1 MDSNIPQLKSAVKV
15 RKHHYFAFPIFV
27 FVLVNIFLIKE
38 LFPQNTI
45 LKTSGNVN
53 VNSVAYSK
61 LDSSKIPASINPPSQ
76 IIINPTPTRPVVPS
90 TGVIPTPTAPTPAPT
105 PTPAPP
111 TPTPSGGGSSSYTP
125 ANYYSSSNWAGYM
138 VQDNTNSI
146 TTVSGSWKIPTVT
159 GTISPTCNP
168 NLTNCYSV
176 DAAWI
181 GIGGVNSQSLIQ
193 TGTIDSVDQNG
204 TKYYFAFYELLPDY
218 ATQIPAL
225 SVGPGDTIS
234 ASIKQISV
242 GTWTI
247 SISDITTGQNYFTS
261 VSYGS
266 ADPTLNSSAE
276 WIEEDPMQADGTL
289 FPFNKFSAVYF
300 TNCNATQA
308 GTKSN
313 LSVLKPDGI
322 ILTNPSTR
330 TRMTTLSSVTNQTDF
345 NVGYAL

>member
-1 MDSNIPQLKSAVKV
+1 MDSNIPHLKSAIKV
-15 RKHHYFAFPIFV
+15 RKHHYFVFPIFV
-27 FVLVNIFLIKE
+27 FVLINIFLVKE
-38 LFPQNTI
+38 LFPKNTVI
-45 LKTSGNVN
+45 KTNN
-53 VNSVAYSK
+53 TTSVKTVVYTKIDNSK
-61 LDSSKIPASINPPSQ
+61 LPASINPPSQ
-76 IIINPTPTRPVVPS
+76 IIINPTPTRPVVPT

-111 TPTPSGGGSSSYTP
+111 TPAPSGGGSSSYTP
-125 ANYYSSSNWAGYM
+125 TNYYSSSNWAGYM
-138 VQDNTNSI
+138 VQDKTSSI
-146 TTVSGSWKIPTVT
+146 NTVSGSWKVPSVT
-159 GTISPTCNP
+159 GTVSPSCNP

-181 GIGGVNSQSLIQ
+181 GIGGVNSNSLIQ
-193 TGTIDSVDQNG
+193 TGTIDSIDQNG
-204 TKYYFAFYELLPDY
+204 NKYYFAFYELLPDY

-234 ASIKQISV
+234 ASIKQLSL
-242 GTWTI
+242 GSWTI
-247 SISDITTGQNYFTS
+247 SISDLTTGQNYFTS
-261 VSYGS
+261 VSYGAS
-266 ADPTLNSSAE
+266 DSTLNSSAE

-300 TNCNATQA
+300 TNCNATMA

-322 ILTNPSTR
+322 ILTDSVTR
-330 TRMTTLSSVTNQTDF
+330 TRKTTLSAVTNQTNF